1 MASLMK
7 PQEIVNQ
14 GIVKV
19 GPQDT
24 RFDAALLSA
33 HLDTSER
40 KYVRDAI
47 GSDFY
52 ETLKTLRNAA
62 TINYNANL
70 GPIVT
75 MFPTE
80 ADLENLFINEK
91 LYDLLVYG
99 AICEALP
106 SIHFKVSST
115 GVNVNTP
122 NYAVSAGANDMR
134 YLQDRYKEN
143 IRFLTEE
150 VRNYLCKNSTLFTP
164 FNFDTTLFCDECSN
178 IKTNSKFSTLP
189 IFYS

>member
-33 HLDTSER
+33 HLDNAER
-40 KYVRDAI
+40 KYIRDAI
-47 GSDFY
+47 GADFY
-52 ETLKTLRNAA
+52 DTLKTLRNAA
-62 TINYNANL
+62 TINYNPAL
-70 GPIVT
+70 GAIVT

-80 ADLENLFINEK
+80 PDLENLFINEK
-91 LYDLLVYG
+91 LYDLLAYSV
-99 AICEALP
+99 ICEALP
-106 SIHFKVSST
+106 SIHFKLSST
-115 GVNVNTP
+115 GVNVNAP

-150 VRNYLCKNSTLFTP
+150 VQNYLCKNSTLFTP
-164 FNFDTTLFCDECSN
+164 YNFDSTLFCDSCN
-178 IKTNSKFSTLP
+178 NTNTKSKFPTLP
-189 IFYS
+189 IFY